1 MRKEQLLDAAIRY
14 LVANGVANLSLRPLA
29 SALGTSARLLIF
41 HFGSKEGLIR
51 DVLGEVQGRLQASV
65 LAIPP
70 ATPDR
75 PDSTPMKVFWQ
86 WATDKPNLAY
96 LRLLY
101 EVQFIA
107 LQNPQEYG
115 RYLQRSSLDWLAVIE
130 QRLPE
135 PIRTKSMATLC
146 AATFDG
152 LLIETLMSGDLQRT
166 TAALDEFIAMLIREH
181 AAKARGDTTSVRTKR
196 ATRKGS
202 RHE

>member
-1 MRKEQLLDAAIRY
+1 
-14 LVANGVANLSLRPLA
+14 
-29 SALGTSARLLIF
+29 
-41 HFGSKEGLIR
+41 
-51 DVLGEVQGRLQASV
+51 VQARLQASV
-65 LAIPP
+65 LAIPA
-70 ATPDR
+70 ATPDS
-75 PDSTPMKVFWQ
+75 PDSTPMKVFWR
-86 WATDKPNLAY
+86 WATDKHNLPY

-135 PIRTKSMATLC
+135 SIRTKSIATLC

-181 AAKARGDTTSVRTKR
+181 EAKAPGGTTSLRSKR
-196 ATRKGS
+196 ATQRGS
-202 RHE
+202 RNA